1 MKKPTKVA
9 TPSQDWRE
17 ETLARMR
24 ELILAANPRITEE
37 RKWRKASN
45 KMEGVPVFSLDGILC
60 TGETYKAAVKLTFA
74 QGAKLPDPKRL
85 FNAGL
90 EGGTRRAI
98 DIHEGEKVNAT
109 AFKSLV
115 KAAVAENASR
125 VKKG

>member
-45 KMEGVPVFSLDGILC
+45 KMEGIPVFSLDGILC